1 MVVVEE
7 DEEEVEGEGKGG
19 SGGGDYQLPGNQ
31 CLAEER
37 GEERGADRRGQA
49 VGGMKIRARNSR
61 EDRMGG
67 WRVRRRGEEGHSRLQ
82 LVAAVA
88 ISSSYLVRNSTTA
101 SPKNSSLSL

>member
-37 GEERGADRRGQA
+37 GEERREAARSAALTDVDRRWAG
-49 VGGMKIRARNSR
+49 
-61 EDRMGG
+61 
-67 WRVRRRGEEGHSRLQ
+67 
-82 LVAAVA
+82 
-88 ISSSYLVRNSTTA
+88 
-101 SPKNSSLSL
+101 